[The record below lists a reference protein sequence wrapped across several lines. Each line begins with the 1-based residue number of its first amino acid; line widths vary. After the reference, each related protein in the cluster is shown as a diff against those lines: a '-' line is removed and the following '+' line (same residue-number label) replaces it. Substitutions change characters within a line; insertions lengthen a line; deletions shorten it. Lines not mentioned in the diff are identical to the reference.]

1 MFHCFFCSIL
11 RSHLGG
17 KRRAFPGP
25 FETMTAGARPCNCV
39 TAGVRNGNYGVV
51 EGRSDVSDPIQNILA
66 LFLFPRRASIPCH
79 DSSRL
84 LFALADDG
92 PARSLSSAG
101 VGVCALSANRQTP
114 AMAQPTVAS
123 EIHQALDVHGNF
135 GAQIAFD
142 FIMGVDDLSDGVD
155 LGFREN
161 IALGIKVDTR
171 LLQNLL
177 RRRPADTVNIGQS
190 DLYAFILR

>member
-1 MFHCFFCSIL
+1 
-11 RSHLGG
+11 
-17 KRRAFPGP
+17 
-25 FETMTAGARPCNCV
+25 
-39 TAGVRNGNYGVV
+39 
-51 EGRSDVSDPIQNILA
+51 
-66 LFLFPRRASIPCH
+66 
-79 DSSRL
+79 
-84 LFALADDG
+84 
-92 PARSLSSAG
+92 
-101 VGVCALSANRQTP
+101 
-114 AMAQPTVAS
+114 MAQPTVAS